1 MDEIISL
8 SNRGNNSAMSIIF
21 SGPFLSMFLLLLS
34 GKDMKVI
41 PNPILFRG
49 L

>member
-8 SNRGNNSAMSIIF
+8 SYRGNNSAMSIILQ
-21 SGPFLSMFLLLLS
+21 GPFLSMFSLLLS
-34 GKDMKVI
+34 GRDMKVI